1 MHLDH
6 NPLGDGDPIA
16 NEYYDNGEDE
26 FGEDLVDEDGLM

>member
-1 MHLDH
+1 MQL
-6 NPLGDGDPIA
+6 NSNSVGDGDPIA